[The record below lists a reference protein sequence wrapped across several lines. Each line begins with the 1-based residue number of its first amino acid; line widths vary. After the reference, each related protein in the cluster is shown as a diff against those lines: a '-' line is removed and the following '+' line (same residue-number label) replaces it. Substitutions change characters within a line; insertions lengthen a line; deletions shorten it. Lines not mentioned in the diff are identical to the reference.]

1 MIAYFPA
8 SYPDELLYSQ
18 LARYYIKSGHIAYIF
33 AAKELFHQSTDR
45 PDVEFINRFS
55 SAARSVVAKDCSIE
69 QIILKHTMFP
79 YYGRFLPK
87 ERREKAFH
95 ALVSMETGYKNY
107 LAIPKSKDGKQ
118 RYLRYCP
125 LCAQADRQRYG
136 ETYWHRIHQMT
147 GIDICPVHKC
157 FLYAS
162 DMPINAR
169 TSPVLYDAD
178 SNIVDDVEIRY
189 SDIGKECA
197 LAEYMLEVFRA
208 DIDMD
213 SDVTIGKYLH
223 SRMAG
228 TKYLSSRGQQRRI
241 SVLHAD
247 FVDYYKSL
255 QSNWFNELWQIQKV
269 MTDDRIN
276 FYEICLLG
284 MFLNIPPDE
293 LAHPVLPEK
302 SIAEDYDE
310 RIRELHNKGLNY
322 QQITSIVG
330 GSYHTVKAI
339 GEKRYRSYHK
349 QSKEPLKPGAKARD
363 WESIDKSMLKLVTK
377 TIEQLHGD
385 GETRPRMVTVA
396 TVERLLGL
404 PSKRIDLLPQ
414 CKALIIANMES
425 QYEYW
430 AREIIWAANKIIVEG
445 QPLNWTHLRRLTNM
459 RKANFQA
466 CIPYLSKFGTPDT
479 VEKIKSILFS

>member
-1 MIAYFPA
+1 
-8 SYPDELLYSQ
+8 
-18 LARYYIKSGHIAYIF
+18 
-33 AAKELFHQSTDR
+33 
-45 PDVEFINRFS
+45 
-55 SAARSVVAKDCSIE
+55 
-69 QIILKHTMFP
+69 
-79 YYGRFLPK
+79 
-87 ERREKAFH
+87 
-95 ALVSMETGYKNY
+95 
-107 LAIPKSKDGKQ
+107 
-118 RYLRYCP
+118 
-125 LCAQADRQRYG
+125 
-136 ETYWHRIHQMT
+136 
-147 GIDICPVHKC
+147 
-157 FLYAS
+157 
-162 DMPINAR
+162 
-169 TSPVLYDAD
+169 
-178 SNIVDDVEIRY
+178 
-189 SDIGKECA
+189 
-197 LAEYMLEVFRA
+197 MLEVFHA

-223 SRMAG
+223 YRLAG

-247 FVDYYKSL
+247 FVDYYQPL
-255 QSNWFNELWQIQKV
+255 QSNWFTELWQIQKV

-284 MFLNIPPDE
+284 MFLNIAPDE

-302 SIAEDYDE
+302 SITEDYDD
-310 RIRELHNKGLNY
+310 RIRELHDKGLNY

-339 GEKRYRSYHK
+339 GEKRYGTYHK
-349 QSKEPLKPGAKARD
+349 QSKEPLKPGIKARD
-363 WESIDKSMLKLVTK
+363 WELIDKSMLKLVTK

-404 PSKRIDLLPQ
+404 PSKRIDLLPR
-414 CKALIIANMES
+414 CKTLIIENMES

-430 AREIIWAANKIIVEG
+430 AREIIWAANKIIAEG